1 MLLST
6 DFSIFL
12 YFLLLD
18 NRLFHQM
25 DALIKYIEHFI
36 MLNLLGL
43 DLDFPLLDTSCQFQL
58 GYGLET

>member
-1 MLLST
+1 
-6 DFSIFL
+6 
-12 YFLLLD
+12 
-18 NRLFHQM
+18 M

-43 DLDFPLLDTSCQFQL
+43 DLDLDFPLLDTCCQFQL

>member
-1 MLLST
+1 
-6 DFSIFL
+6 
-12 YFLLLD
+12 
-18 NRLFHQM
+18 M

-43 DLDFPLLDTSCQFQL
+43 DLDFPLLDACCQFQL